1 MLTAPVS
8 HSFPTPMPVP
18 QIFINGT
25 SGTIKIGDLGFAT
38 FLAGFSAAMSVIGTP
53 EFMAPELYEEMY
65 TEKVGTE
72 QIHGRALAV
81 LTIAFF

>member
-1 MLTAPVS
+1 MYGVLHTDT
-8 HSFPTPMPVP
+8 PTYTLSYT

-53 EFMAPELYEEMY
+53 EFMAPELYEEQY
-65 TEKVGTE
+65 TEKVSSLSTNLNG
-72 QIHGRALAV
+72 HRVHCAL
-81 LTIAFF
+81 